1 MHKAPELPQIN
12 WLEQISCG
20 NNQLGM
26 NSSIQAIL
34 ENRVKVPFTT
44 MATSLLL
51 LNTIQQPTIR
61 QSVLLLAIAQ
71 SMNVIVMVR
80 DKICLDI
87 DDRFHDII
95 SII

>member
-1 MHKAPELPQIN
+1 MKTGLKYH
-12 WLEQISCG
+12 S
-20 NNQLGM
+20 QLW
-26 NSSIQAIL
+26 QPA
-34 ENRVKVPFTT
+34 V
-44 MATSLLL
+44 LL

-71 SMNVIVMVR
+71 SMNVIVMAR

-87 DDRFHDII
+87 DARFHDII